1 MHAHWQQIID
11 AIAAKQRHKENM
23 DIYLTPK
30 SPLIYQMRTK
40 IG

>member
-1 MHAHWQQIID
+1 MHPHWYQIRY
-11 AIAAKQRHKENM
+11 AIAAQHRHKENM

-30 SPLIYQMRTK
+30 STLIYQMRTK